1 MTAKL
6 FLTAIVIS
14 FLLALPLRA
23 AEVTAQLSEQ
33 GDKVIVKID
42 GKPFTEYVTKSNT
55 RPILW
60 PILGPNGKRMT
71 RDYPMLQGT
80 KETSDHVHHR
90 SMWFAHGNVNG
101 IDFWDEKPEA
111 GLVQGTIV
119 HRKFAKIASGPQAE
133 IVTEN
138 DWLGPAGKKVGE
150 DQRRLTFGTWGDSRF
165 IDFDIT
171 IRASEVPLVFN
182 DTKEGTFGL
191 RVAEGLR
198 VDSKLGATIVNS
210 NGLTN
215 GAAWG
220 KPADWVDDHGT
231 VNGDKVGIAI
241 FNHPSSFRYPTDWHV
256 RTYGLFAAN
265 PFGAG
270 LRQQGRQRGVVHAAA
285 GQGSRPLLPGLP
297 APRRRKGRESRRGL
311 RRIRQAEKVDF
322 A

>member
-150 DQRRLTFGTWGDSRF
+150 DERRLTFGTWGDSRL

-215 GAAWG
+215 GAAWASRPTG
-220 KPADWVDDHGT
+220 SMTTGPSTATRWASPFSITPAASGIRPIGT
-231 VNGDKVGIAI
+231 CGPTACLPPTRSARGPSATGPPTRCRTRCRRARI
-241 FNHPSSFRYPTDWHV
+241 SSFAT
-256 RTYGLFAAN
+256 
-265 PFGAG
+265 
-270 LRQQGRQRGVVHAAA
+270 
-285 GQGSRPLLPGLP
+285 GSSCTP
-297 APRRRKGRESRRGL
+297 ATKRKGKSPRPMPNTPS
-311 RRIRQAEKVDF
+311 
-322 A
+322 